1 MRQSCW
7 YEKIYVVQRPVI
19 KGMKNV
25 DVKLDLDVRGQL
37 IKGKHT
43 YKQNSIELENKITE
57 AYEYCYKRFILGH

>member
-1 MRQSCW
+1 
-7 YEKIYVVQRPVI
+7 VV

-37 IKGKHT
+37 IEGKHT